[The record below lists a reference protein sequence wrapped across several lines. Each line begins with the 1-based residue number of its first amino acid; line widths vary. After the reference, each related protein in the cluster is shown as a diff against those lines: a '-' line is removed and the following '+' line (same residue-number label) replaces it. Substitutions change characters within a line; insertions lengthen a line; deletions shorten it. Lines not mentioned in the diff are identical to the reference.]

1 VFSGK
6 GNYSLASVL
15 FTARIRLLI
24 LLYLT
29 KLLKTC
35 KEKIDFQYSF
45 FVVVVVLIDTLKIV
59 KSTVAVPDTP

>member
-45 FVVVVVLIDTLKIV
+45 FVVVVLIDTLKIV

>member
-1 VFSGK
+1 MFSGK

-45 FVVVVVLIDTLKIV
+45 FVVVVLIDTLKIV